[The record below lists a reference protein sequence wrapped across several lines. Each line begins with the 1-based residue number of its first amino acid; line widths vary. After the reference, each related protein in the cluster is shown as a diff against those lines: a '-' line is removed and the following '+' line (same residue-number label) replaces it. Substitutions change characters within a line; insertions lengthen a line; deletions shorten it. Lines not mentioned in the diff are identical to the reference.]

1 MVTATTAEVLDTP
14 TFWRECLVPTQQI
27 QRRCTMNAWLLIL
40 LAILVFA
47 PKSASNQSSRFDF
60 RALALLLCV
69 IAIVAQ
75 V

>member
-1 MVTATTAEVLDTP
+1 
-14 TFWRECLVPTQQI
+14 
-27 QRRCTMNAWLLIL
+27 MNAWLLIL

-47 PKSASNQSSRFDF
+47 PKNSSDQSSRFDF

>member
-1 MVTATTAEVLDTP
+1 
-14 TFWRECLVPTQQI
+14 
-27 QRRCTMNAWLLIL
+27 MNAWLLIL
-40 LAILVFA
+40 FVILIFA
-47 PKSASNQSSRFDF
+47 PKNSSDQSGRFDF

>member
-1 MVTATTAEVLDTP
+1 
-14 TFWRECLVPTQQI
+14 
-27 QRRCTMNAWLLIL
+27 MNAWLLIL
-40 LAILVFA
+40 FAILIFA
-47 PKSASNQSSRFDF
+47 PKSSSDQAGRFDF